1 MERVKKILFIL
12 FLSLT
17 VACTSG
23 AQRAGAEFNDPFAYD
38 QTYFD
43 AFIKELAYSEDQKNL
58 ITFGR
63 DLLGSRYVYG
73 AEDPDV
79 GFDCSGFTQYVYEN
93 SLQMELPR
101 TSREMK
107 LVGLPVYNKDQLE
120 AGDLV
125 FFNMSGRNSSH
136 VGIYIG
142 EGKFFHA
149 SPSRGQII
157 IGNMNDDYFSKR
169 FSGARRILS
178 AGFQG

>member
-23 AQRAGAEFNDPFAYD
+23 VQRADARFDDPLGYD
-38 QTYFD
+38 QSYFD
-43 AFIKELAYSEDQKNL
+43 SFVEELAYNEDQKNL
-58 ITFGR
+58 ISFGR

-73 AEDPDV
+73 AEDPNV

-93 SLQMELPR
+93 SLNMELPR
-101 TSREMK
+101 TSREMR
-107 LVGLPVYNKDQLE
+107 LVGLPVYNRDDLT

-125 FFNMSGRNSSH
+125 FFNMRGRNSSH

-157 IGNMNDDYFSKR
+157 IGNMNDDYFAKR
-169 FSGARRILS
+169 FSGARRVLS